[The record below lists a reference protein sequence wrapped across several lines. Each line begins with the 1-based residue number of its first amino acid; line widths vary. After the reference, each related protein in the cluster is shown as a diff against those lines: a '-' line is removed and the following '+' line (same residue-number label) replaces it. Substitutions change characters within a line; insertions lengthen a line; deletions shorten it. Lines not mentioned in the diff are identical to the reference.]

1 MLHGVL
7 QRETTLS
14 LMSCQCASTAGTTP
28 GPPGH
33 LHSRSLHTGSSTSQ
47 ACMSVFSSTF
57 CCHSIARLVEIN
69 SSTTQAYP
77 ARVFNY
83 STQPS
88 NRRRPT
94 APQHSP
100 CIALQRIYALDCM
113 AASAWLLPIAA
124 VWPGHPG
131 PPYTCFRVLLLQKA
145 INRTLAVTQ
154 FYRVYSY

>member
-100 CIALQRIYALDCM
+100 CIALQRIYRCSGLHGCKCLV
-113 AASAWLLPIAA
+113 AAYSCCVAWTSRATVYVLSCVIATE
-124 VWPGHPG
+124 GNKS
-131 PPYTCFRVLLLQKA
+131 YSCCDTVL
-145 INRTLAVTQ
+145 
-154 FYRVYSY
+154 